1 MTMVGVE
8 PACHAILPGFSLSSR
23 AMSIGGIRCC
33 RSISNDTYYRRII
46 SSGAY
51 YRGRIIDS
59 FIHNIR
65 IVFDLARVGLGSAA
79 ASFGSGTAILDAVVG
94 GLVGRYIF
102 SGPTTDVS
110 AQYSHGFILE

>member
-8 PACHAILPGFSLSSR
+8 PACHAILSGSSLFSR
-23 AMSIGGIRCC
+23 AMSIGGIWCR
-33 RSISNDTYYRRII
+33 RSISNDTCCRRVI
-46 SSGAY
+46 SSGACC
-51 YRGRIIDS
+51 RGGIVDS

-102 SGPTTDVS
+102 SGPTSDVS
-110 AQYSHGFILE
+110 AQYSHGVILE